1 MLAHGDICFQPGE
14 GPSGGFLN
22 NWETLNFAKVCLQLC
37 LQHLRHPR
45 PRHHGCLV
53 VSDLHNSSHAPLSGS
68 RHGHSRLLSSWPSSL
83 PPAWSLGGHQRISY
97 KLVNGDRLNVNHTS
111 YLLSYDS
118 IVPSLPCVHLT
129 LGWWVPGSTFS
140 RLLGSCSRS
149 CLVPTSTIWF

>member
-45 PRHHGCLV
+45 PRDRGCLV
-53 VSDLHNSSHAPLSGS
+53 VSDLDTIAVMLHSLALDKGTHGFYLLGHPL
-68 RHGHSRLLSSWPSSL
+68 SL
-83 PPAWSLGGHQRISY
+83 PP
-97 KLVNGDRLNVNHTS
+97 GDWVDTKEFPTSWWMGIGNDNHTS